1 MKLDLHCHVK
11 EGSIDSSAGLE
22 ETILKLQV
30 SGYDGMLITDHNTY
44 NGYRYWKEQVSDQES
59 RDFVVLKGI
68 EYDTSDGGHFLCVLP
83 ENVDLPLMETR
94 GLCLEKLIELVH
106 NHGGIL
112 GPAHPYGPRFMS
124 FIHSKK
130 FRKSPEIIAKFDFI
144 ETYNASE
151 DHLSN
156 LAAANLAAICKKP
169 GFGGSDSHRL
179 PTVGTA
185 FTKIP
190 GTVTCESDLISLVR
204 EGEGAGITS
213 DGNHYDTR
221 LNRLMIYSYWP
232 YNKCSALLRRRKR
245 KKLTQMEM
253 NG

>member
-11 EGSIDSSAGLE
+11 EGSIDSSIGLE
-22 ETILKLQV
+22 ETIRGLLA
-30 SGYDGMLITDHNTY
+30 SGYDGMMITDHNTY
-44 NGYRYWKEQVSDQES
+44 NGYRYWKEQALDQKY
-59 RDFVVLKGI
+59 RDFTVLKGI

-112 GPAHPYGPRFMS
+112 GPAHPYGPKFLS
-124 FIHSKK
+124 FIHSNRFK
-130 FRKSPEIIAKFDFI
+130 KSPEIVTKFDFI

-151 DHLSN
+151 DGLSN
-156 LAAANLAAICKKP
+156 MAAENLAAICKKP
-169 GFGGSDSHRL
+169 GFGGSDSHR
-179 PTVGTA
+179 PSSVGTA
-185 FTKIP
+185 YTELPKTIA
-190 GTVTCESDLISLVR
+190 CESDLISLVK
-204 EGEGAGITS
+204 EGAEIKSGGS
-213 DGNHYDTR
+213 HYDTR